1 MDLGQIMRNVSA
13 GVGDATAPQVA
24 APPVAPTPWETAGHA
39 LIPTVQDGVSGYSLP
54 DIENPLTPDGKPNPM
69 YIPPT
74 VKDAMGKDTANPHY
88 TEARAVHDAFTAMDK
103 SHRENNPNID
113 FAKQYGDLMAEQQ
126 ANAEAAKK
134 PRGNALSAFAIGLGA
149 GPAGQAAYAKTNQ
162 AASETEADARDKA
175 LQFKKALVD
184 AHVKQLVEQGN
195 WKQALAQNEISTN
208 LDRLLKESD
217 TQRAH
222 LNRMEENK
230 QLIAGR
236 QGVAD
241 TQAQGR
247 IASTR
252 IRAEAIA
259 HQHGVPDK
267 LMNAF
272 LAKAGQKIAE
282 QSDLIPD
289 PDAWEAR
296 MPIMYDELGKIA
308 DQVKQ
313 MSTPDA
319 APAPGAKK
327 GKMVQM
333 YMNGQPHGAPISP
346 EDFKSRGGA
355 QAAATH
361 GYTFK
366 MQ

>member
-13 GVGDATAPQVA
+13 GVSDATTPQVA

-74 VKDAMGKDTANPHY
+74 VKDAMGADSPNPHY

-103 SHRENNPNID
+103 AHRENNPSID
-113 FAKQYGDLMAEQQ
+113 FAKQYGDLLAEQK
-126 ANAEAAKK
+126 ANADAAKK
-134 PRGNALSAFAIGLGA
+134 PRGNALSAFAIGLGG
-149 GPAGQAAYAKTNQ
+149 GPQAQAQYAETNK

-184 AHVKQLVEQGN
+184 AHVKQLVDQGN

-208 LDRLLKESD
+208 LDRLLKESEA
-217 TQRAH
+217 QRTH
-222 LNRMEENK
+222 LNRMSENA

-236 QGVAD
+236 QNVAD
-241 TQAQGR
+241 TSAAAR
-247 IASTR
+247 IGAAKVR
-252 IRAEAIA
+252 LEGIA
-259 HQHGVPDK
+259 AQHGVPDR

-272 LAKAGQKIAE
+272 LTEAGKHIAQ

-289 PDAWEAR
+289 PEAWQAR
-296 MPIMYDELGKIA
+296 MPMMYDELGAIA
-308 DQVKQ
+308 DKVKA
-313 MSTPDA
+313 MKDPAA
-319 APAPGAKK
+319 APVPGKK

-333 YMNGQPHGAPISP
+333 FMNGQPHGAPISP
-346 EDFKSRGGA
+346 EDFKARGGA
-355 QAAATH
+355 GAAAEH

-366 MQ
+366 LQ